1 MGKIRR
7 GNYIFVWFIGDH
19 TPPHVHVYRDGRLL
33 AKWDLQN
40 GLVMEGAVTAKI
52 LKLITELRDEGK
64 FNGILKN

>member
-52 LKLITELRDEGK
+52 LTLITELRDEGK

>member
-33 AKWDLQN
+33 AKWDLLN

-52 LKLITELRDEGK
+52 LTLITELRDEGK